1 MSYNFSKEEIV
12 KALETAKSITGAAR
26 LMGISYNAFTR
37 LAKKY
42 NCCITNQAGKG
53 IPRKNPRAV
62 TREVLDLVFQN
73 KHYIT
78 AYKLKGYLFKFELK
92 ERKCECC
99 GLSEWMDKDI
109 PLELHHK
116 NGNHHDNTWDNLQI
130 LCPNCHGQTE
140 HYRGA
145 NKVSHKDKKAEIIE
159 LTEEEKNILYPRK
172 EEVKKQEKQ
181 EKQIHKNYSK
191 CLACGKDFETSNKRT
206 KFCSVTCMT
215 KYNSRHIPSKED
227 FIEVIKKCSS
237 VMQLARYYNMSDNG
251 IKRWIKKYDIDIAK
265 YGYRKLKVKNNKGI
279 FSNTN

>member
-1 MSYNFSKEEIV
+1 MSYNFSKEEIA

-26 LMGISYNAFTR
+26 LMGVSYNAFAR

-42 NCCITNQAGKG
+42 NCFITNQAGKG

-99 GLSEWMDKDI
+99 GLSEWLGKEI

-140 HYRGA
+140 HYRGS

-159 LTEEEKNILYPRK
+159 LTEEEKNILYSLK
-172 EEVKKQEKQ
+172 EEVKKR

-191 CLACGKDFETSNKRT
+191 CLACGKDFETNNKRT

-237 VMQLARYYNMSDNG
+237 VIQLARYYNMSDNG